1 MEQAVPALLGLV
13 SGATQQAN
21 KKETHAQYKIQMYC
35 LLPPLDSFWNSATI
49 RMKAAA
55 TFS

>member
-1 MEQAVPALLGLV
+1 VEQAVPALLGLV

-35 LLPPLDSFWNSATI
+35 LLPPSILSGTQQLLE
-49 RMKAAA
+49 
-55 TFS
+55 